1 MMTRKIVRHHFTI
14 RPFKHAVLI
23 YAMIFALLPISANAL
38 EILIGTG
45 PDGSFSHFT
54 GRKICRIISKN
65 ANDIS
70 CKAVPGPDGIHNLTN
85 LQGGSLDASL
95 VDSRMLADAINNTG
109 YFKFLDIRYDNLREL
124 IPLYDQPFTIVARR
138 DSEIT
143 SLDNL
148 KGKRINAGAPRSEEH
163 LVTDTVLSTKNWTQD
178 DFSLFGELSA
188 SLSQDKM
195 AFCHGE
201 VEAMFHIGVHPDPSI
216 KQLLERCKA
225 VLVGM
230 GDSDIM
236 RMIEGQPAFSMID
249 ISAGIYPSVEKP
261 ITTFGST
268 VFLIASD
275 SLDEQT
281 TIMIMEA
288 LDNNQRNI
296 RNAHTALNTFTVT
309 KSPKRTTGVQQH
321 PGAATY
327 LSTKEK

>member
-236 RMIEGQPAFSMID
+236 KMIEGQPAFSMID